1 MTTEWRRYESSRIN
15 RDSECSRCNTVI
27 SPVTPR
33 YVMKGHSGWIA
44 MCVRCYDSL
53 AVQTTANLDEYSAT
67 TVQQASSSTPSYAVR
82 DERIARAHEENMES
96 AKQTR
101 NCLVLLQRTMDRLAM
116 AVEKLGEAK
125 Q

>member
-1 MTTEWRRYESSRIN
+1 MTEWRRYESSKIN
-15 RDSECSRCNTVI
+15 RDSECSRCNAVI

-44 MCVRCYDSL
+44 MCVRCHDSL
-53 AVQTTANLDEYSAT
+53 ADQTTANLDEYSAT

-96 AKQTR
+96 AQCTR
-101 NCLVLLQRTMDRLAM
+101 NAIATLTSAIIKLAN
-116 AVEKLGEAK
+116 AVTEAK
-125 Q
+125 K